1 MKKNVLISGG
11 FGLLGQSLCEKL
23 NKKKYN
29 LFVLDKIKNKKRNN
43 FLYKKTL
50 NIVHG
55 DFNDKKFISN
65 LIKSKKINIIFHTG
79 AITQVL
85 ESLKNPYET
94 YKTNIMGTIN
104 ILEAIRKIDPKI
116 LMIYSSSDKAYGE
129 LKNKEYKENDN
140 LFAIYPYD
148 LSKSSSDLICQSYS
162 KIYNLK
168 VAIVRCGNLFGPGD
182 FNFRRIVPE
191 TIIRALQNKRLIIR
205 SSGKLIRDYLY
216 IDDAVEAYILI
227 LKQLSKKKSKNLLTY
242 NVGTKFNL
250 TVIQLVKL
258 ILKIMNKD
266 NLQPKILNYSKSE
279 IKVQKLNFNKIKK
292 DLNWSQKIS
301 MEVGINKTV
310 SWYLKNFRYI
320 NNLLK

>member
-1 MKKNVLISGG
+1 M
-11 FGLLGQSLCEKL
+11 
-23 NKKKYN
+23 
-29 LFVLDKIKNKKRNN
+29 
-43 FLYKKTL
+43 
-50 NIVHG
+50 
-55 DFNDKKFISN
+55 
-65 LIKSKKINIIFHTG
+65 
-79 AITQVL
+79 
-85 ESLKNPYET
+85 
-94 YKTNIMGTIN
+94 
-104 ILEAIRKIDPKI
+104 
-116 LMIYSSSDKAYGE
+116 
-129 LKNKEYKENDN
+129 
-140 LFAIYPYD
+140 
-148 LSKSSSDLICQSYS
+148 
-162 KIYNLK
+162 
-168 VAIVRCGNLFGPGD
+168 RCGNLFGPGD

-242 NVGTKFNL
+242 NVGSKFNL

>member
-1 MKKNVLISGG
+1 M
-11 FGLLGQSLCEKL
+11 
-23 NKKKYN
+23 
-29 LFVLDKIKNKKRNN
+29 
-43 FLYKKTL
+43 
-50 NIVHG
+50 
-55 DFNDKKFISN
+55 
-65 LIKSKKINIIFHTG
+65 
-79 AITQVL
+79 
-85 ESLKNPYET
+85 
-94 YKTNIMGTIN
+94 
-104 ILEAIRKIDPKI
+104 
-116 LMIYSSSDKAYGE
+116 
-129 LKNKEYKENDN
+129 
-140 LFAIYPYD
+140 
-148 LSKSSSDLICQSYS
+148 
-162 KIYNLK
+162 
-168 VAIVRCGNLFGPGD
+168 
-182 FNFRRIVPE
+182 
-191 TIIRALQNKRLIIR
+191 QNKRLIIR

-242 NVGTKFNL
+242 NVGSKFNL